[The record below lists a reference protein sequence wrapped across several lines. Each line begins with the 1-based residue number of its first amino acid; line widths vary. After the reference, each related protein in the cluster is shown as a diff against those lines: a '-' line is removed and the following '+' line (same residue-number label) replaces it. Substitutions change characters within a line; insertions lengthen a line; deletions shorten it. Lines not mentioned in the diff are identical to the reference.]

1 MIWGGNI
8 IQKFDTVEM
17 QPTQNTRTLF
27 NKCLVITA
35 AGWWGKDLHGL
46 LYFLY
51 FLVAFSECLQ
61 PPKSNN
67 LVFFV
72 M

>member
-1 MIWGGNI
+1 
-8 IQKFDTVEM
+8 M
-17 QPTQNTRTLF
+17 QPTQITRTLF
-27 NKCLVITA
+27 NRGKCLVITV
-35 AGWWGKDLHGL
+35 AGWGENVLHGL

-51 FLVAFSECLQ
+51 VLVAFYEFLQ

-72 M
+72 MEIRRKREH